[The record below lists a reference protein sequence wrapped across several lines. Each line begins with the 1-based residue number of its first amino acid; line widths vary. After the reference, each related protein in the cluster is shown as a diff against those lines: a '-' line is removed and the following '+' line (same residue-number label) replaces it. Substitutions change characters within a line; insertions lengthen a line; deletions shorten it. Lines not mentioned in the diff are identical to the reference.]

1 MNTLVVYSNEANEC
15 TWFRNDNSFL
25 QKILVPSPSM
35 IDKQLFDIFGLYP
48 CISHL
53 LGRVWLW
60 FTQITGSI
68 YFRLVDW
75 IDDSVTQGNHHLG
88 HFAVPFIP
96 GKRPY
101 FAYVYTKTTV
111 DTRTSCCQKIKNN
124 WKGEFQ
130 WKIKSQPRDKPMHNV
145 MPKLIL
151 AHSGFSAEQSQQRSF
166 PATAKMSDKILSL
179 LLSLI

>member
-1 MNTLVVYSNEANEC
+1 
-15 TWFRNDNSFL
+15 
-25 QKILVPSPSM
+25 
-35 IDKQLFDIFGLYP
+35 
-48 CISHL
+48 
-53 LGRVWLW
+53 
-60 FTQITGSI
+60 
-68 YFRLVDW
+68 
-75 IDDSVTQGNHHLG
+75 
-88 HFAVPFIP
+88 
-96 GKRPY
+96 
-101 FAYVYTKTTV
+101 V